1 MWKNWECL
9 MPDVKKILITGANGL
24 LGQKVTEIFAHESEH
39 ILFLTDLHEN
49 SENPHGMEYFSMNIT
64 NKDDVKKNIKKYTP
78 DYIINTAA
86 YTNVDGCETEKELSW
101 RVNVDAVKNFII
113 ASRINDCKILHISTD
128 YVFDGKTG
136 NYDENSKPNPLS
148 FYGKSKLASENAL
161 IASGIKFAVIRT
173 MIIYGTARNVRL
185 NFALW
190 LIDMLE
196 KGGQVR
202 IVDDQFGMPTI
213 SDDIAWGI
221 LKLTDL
227 DKSGFYHICGREYL
241 SRYEFAVKL
250 ANIFEFDENL
260 ILPVKTSDLNQAVPR
275 PMKSS
280 FILLKAETEL
290 GLKLLNV
297 NEGLVYLKTQ
307 LGY

>member
-1 MWKNWECL
+1 MHEIKRV
-9 MPDVKKILITGANGL
+9 MITGANGL
-24 LGQKVTEIFAHESEH
+24 LGQKVTEIFANESEH
-39 ILFLTDLHEN
+39 KLILTDLHDKP
-49 SENPHGMEYFSMNIT
+49 ENPGQMEYFSMDIT
-64 NKDDVKKNIKKYTP
+64 NKDDVKKYIKKYSP

-101 RVNVDAVKNFII
+101 KVNVDAVKNFII

-128 YVFDGKTG
+128 YVFDGRTG

-161 IASGIKFAVIRT
+161 ISSGIRFAVVRT
-173 MIIYGTARNVRL
+173 MIIYGTAKNVRP

-196 KGGQVR
+196 KGNPVR

-213 SDDIAWGI
+213 SNDLGWGI
-221 LKLTDL
+221 LKMTEL
-227 DKSGFYHICGREYL
+227 DKSGFYHICGSEYL

-250 ANIFEFDENL
+250 ANIFGFDENL
-260 ILPVKTSDLNQAVPR
+260 VIPIKTSDLNQAAPR
-275 PMKSS
+275 PMQSS

-290 GLKLLNV
+290 GIKPLNV
-297 NEGLVYLKTQ
+297 SEGLVFLKNQ

>member
-1 MWKNWECL
+1 M
-9 MPDVKKILITGANGL
+9 ITGANGL

-39 ILFLTDLHEN
+39 TLLLTDIHANAEN
-49 SENPHGMEYFSMNIT
+49 SHGTDYFQLDIT
-64 NKDDVKKNIKKYTP
+64 VKEDVKNYVKKYTP

-113 ASRINDCKILHISTD
+113 ATRINDCKILHISTD
-128 YVFDGKTG
+128 YVFDGKAG

-161 IASGIKFAVIRT
+161 ISSGIKFAVVRT
-173 MIIYGTARNVRL
+173 MIIYGTAINVRP
-185 NFALW
+185 NFAIW
-190 LIDMLE
+190 LVDTLK
-196 KGGQVR
+196 KGEPVR

-213 SDDIAWGI
+213 SDDLGWGI
-221 LKLTDL
+221 LKMIEL
-227 DKSGFYHICGREYL
+227 DKNGFYHICGHEYL

-250 ANIFEFDENL
+250 ANIFGFDENL
-260 ILPVKTSDLNQAVPR
+260 IIPIKTTDLNQAAPR

-290 GLKLLNV
+290 GIKPLNV
-297 NEGLVYLKTQ
+297 TEGLVYLKTQ